1 MVQLGIL
8 TNSYNY
14 PTLEATL
21 DAIARD
27 GLSCVQFEQITAG
40 IAHDAEQVDGALSA
54 HVRQALTE
62 RGLRMAALSG
72 TVNMIHPDSGARQA
86 GMRRLRALIES
97 CAVFGTTVITLCT
110 SSRDPLSMWRR
121 DPDNDSPEAWADLLV
136 SMREAVRVAEGCGV
150 TLAFEP
156 EVNNVVDSARKARQL
171 IDEVGSPLLKVVMDP
186 ANIFH

>member
-14 PTLEATL
+14 PTLETTL

-72 TVNMIHPDSGARQA
+72 TVNMIHPDSRARADRIVSGVRHHGDHPMQLSKYLED
-86 GMRRLRALIES
+86 RSTSISLSHSQRNPQCENRANQVNLLDATKVYWS
-97 CAVFGTTVITLCT
+97 Q
-110 SSRDPLSMWRR
+110 SNLS
-121 DPDNDSPEAWADLLV
+121 N
-136 SMREAVRVAEGCGV
+136 
-150 TLAFEP
+150 
-156 EVNNVVDSARKARQL
+156 QL
-171 IDEVGSPLLKVVMDP
+171 
-186 ANIFH
+186 FHYHS